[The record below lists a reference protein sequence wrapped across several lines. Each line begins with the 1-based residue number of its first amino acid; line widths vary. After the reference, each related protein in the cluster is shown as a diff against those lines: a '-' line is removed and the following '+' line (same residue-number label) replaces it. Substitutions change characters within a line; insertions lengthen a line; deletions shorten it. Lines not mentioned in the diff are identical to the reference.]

1 MQELIRGILLKIIL
15 LSDFWYVFWL
25 RREKKIIIIR
35 KEIEKM

>member
-25 RREKKIIIIR
+25 RREEKVIIIR
-35 KEIEKM
+35 KEIEKK